1 MKRYHTQ
8 RFTLILLLCFIFF
21 TVSVFSTTQNNGD
34 KIIKDNYILL
44 SSIQKQ
50 LNGIAK
56 SIFINDVNETSNS
69 TIPNQLNFFNNQL
82 KEIKKNISEALTE
95 LKSLTIPQSNILHA
109 MLTIDSYLEIII
121 NEIQYLLKE
130 SDPSIQYDL
139 YNTIFFINSLI
150 NQLLSFSSRVL

>member
-8 RFTLILLLCFIFF
+8 HFTLILLLCFIFF

-56 SIFINDVNETSNS
+56 SIFINNVNETSNS

-150 NQLLSFSSRVL
+150 NQLLSFSSRAI